1 MAAIEMLERLEREE
15 ISYIKRRNLDVEL
28 SPEEKRERFI
38 RIGDFTRLNNKINK
52 QRTKITYEEMTED
65 PTIWE
70 EYHREFREKKKTWSV
85 IPVDEIIKTI
95 I

>member
-1 MAAIEMLERLEREE
+1 
-15 ISYIKRRNLDVEL
+15 
-28 SPEEKRERFI
+28 
-38 RIGDFTRLNNKINK
+38 
-52 QRTKITYEEMTED
+52 MTED